1 MRSGE
6 PGMRIGLL
14 SDTHGELDPKV
25 FEYFAS
31 CDEIW
36 HAGDIGDRAVT
47 DSLQA
52 FKPLR
57 AVHGNI
63 DNQALCIQFPEDN
76 RFECEGMK
84 ILITHIAGK
93 PPSYNPRVKKL
104 LQYGRPDLLICG
116 HSHMLL
122 IKRDPAQNNM
132 LFINPGAAGNH
143 GFHRVKTLVRFE
155 IQRGAI
161 TSMEVIELGK
171 RGTIV

>member
-1 MRSGE
+1 MK
-6 PGMRIGLL
+6 IGLL

-25 FEYFAS
+25 FEYFAH

-47 DSLQA
+47 DALHA

-63 DNQALCIQFPEDN
+63 DNKDLCRQFPEDN
-76 RFECEGMK
+76 RFECEGMDV
-84 ILITHIAGK
+84 LITHIAGK
-93 PPSYNPRVKKL
+93 PPAYNPRVNKL
-104 LQYGRPDLLICG
+104 LKQRRPDLLICG
-116 HSHMLL
+116 HSHLLL
-122 IKRDPAQNNM
+122 IKRDPTQGKM

-143 GFHRVKTLVRFE
+143 GFHRVKTLVRFD

-161 TSMEVIELGK
+161 MSMEVIELGK
-171 RGTIV
+171 RGTIA